1 VSREDGQM
9 VENEVALQDSPA
21 RPGAEARDRER
32 LEESL
37 REVRRLAAHL
47 QDSREH
53 ERRLIAR
60 EIHDELGHQLTALKI
75 DLVSLERELQR
86 TNSILASRATSMK
99 ALFDQVIGSVRRIS
113 SELRPGLL
121 DDFGLA
127 TAIEWQA
134 EAFEERTGV
143 ATEFVADAGDDSV
156 SAAVQIAVFRI
167 LQEALDNVARHARAD
182 RVRVALRREHG
193 ELRLEVSDDGVGFD
207 LKRPQPE
214 TALGLT
220 GMRER
225 AIGLGG
231 SFRIETHP
239 GAGTNVALILPLAGA
254 RESFSAGAAPWL
266 AAS

>member
-1 VSREDGQM
+1 MDDT
-9 VENEVALQDSPA
+9 EVPLQDSA
-21 RPGAEARDRER
+21 TRPGAETRERER
-32 LEESL
+32 LEETL
-37 REVRRLAAHL
+37 RQVRRLTAHL
-47 QDSREH
+47 HDAREH

-86 TNSILASRATSMK
+86 TNSDLASRATSMK

-143 ATEFVADAGDDSV
+143 ATEWTADADDEGMSP
-156 SAAVQIAVFRI
+156 ALQIAVFRI
-167 LQEALDNVARHARAD
+167 LQESLDNVARHARAD
-182 RVRVALRREHG
+182 RVRVVLRREHG

-207 LKRPQPE
+207 LARSQAE
-214 TALGLT
+214 TCLGLT

-231 SFRIETHP
+231 TLRIETHP
-239 GAGTNVALILPLAGA
+239 GAGTNVVLALPIAGG
-254 RESFSAGAAPWL
+254 RDSFAAGAAPWM